1 MKNYDIILRPIVTE
15 KSMSLIEKH
24 QYTFAVKPGSNK
36 VQVKNAVAELFNV
49 TVQSVN
55 MMNCQRKT
63 RHVGKYTGLRPAVQK
78 AIVTVA
84 DTDKID
90 IFEI

>member
-1 MKNYDIILRPIVTE
+1 MKHFDIIIRPIVTE
-15 KSMSLIEKH
+15 KSMALIEKH
-24 QYTFAVKPGSNK
+24 QYTFSVKVGSNK
-36 VQVKNAVAELFNV
+36 IQVKEAVEELFNV
-49 TVQSVN
+49 KVVSVN
-55 MMNCQRKT
+55 MMNTPDKT

-78 AIVTVA
+78 AVVKVA